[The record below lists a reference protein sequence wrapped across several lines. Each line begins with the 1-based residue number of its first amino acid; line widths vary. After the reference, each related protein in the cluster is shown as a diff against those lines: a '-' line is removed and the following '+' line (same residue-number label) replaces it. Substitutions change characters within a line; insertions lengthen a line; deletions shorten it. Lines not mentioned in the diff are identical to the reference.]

1 MSHLREIGRR
11 IIRRAR
17 RADAGNGAVIVEG
30 DGEGARKRMAFLLQD
45 AIGIESRR
53 REILFLEEEE
63 IVLVVVVAVVMNE

>member
-1 MSHLREIGRR
+1 M
-11 IIRRAR
+11 
-17 RADAGNGAVIVEG
+17 EG